1 MKRSEIN
8 RSIRWAEELCK
19 VHHITLPD
27 FSRYEPD
34 RKAMQD
40 SMRQNLVDAMLG
52 WDITDFGSGN
62 FETCGAVLFTVRNG
76 SIYNAAV
83 GTPYAEKYIFMKD
96 GAEQEIP
103 MHYHIQ
109 KTEDIINRAGGIL
122 CVQVFANGKDGKPDS
137 EMPVTLY
144 RDGVR
149 YDAKAGEIIEITN
162 GNSITLTPFVYHRF
176 FTKTGTGD
184 LIIGEVSKINDD
196 NTDNIFANPQER
208 FCAVEENEPAYRLLV
223 NEYTEG

>member
-8 RSIRWAEELCK
+8 QSIRWAEELCK
-19 VHHITLPD
+19 KHCITLPD
-27 FSRYEPD
+27 FARYAPD
-34 RKAMQD
+34 REAMKAPD
-40 SMRQNLVDAMLG
+40 CKNLVDTMLG
-52 WDITDFGSGN
+52 WDITDFGSGD

-76 SIYNAAV
+76 SIYNSDV
-83 GTPYAEKYIFMKD
+83 GTPYCEKYIFMKD
-96 GAEQEIP
+96 GCEQEIP
-103 MHYHIQ
+103 MHYHIN

-122 CVQVFANGKDGKPDS
+122 CVQVFANGKDGKPDP
-137 EMPVTLY
+137 EAPVTLY

-149 YDAKAGEIIEITN
+149 YEAKAGEVIEITN

-196 NTDNIFANPQER
+196 NTDNVFANPQER
-208 FCAVEENEPAYRLLV
+208 FCAVEEDEAPYRLLV
-223 NEYTEG
+223 NEYSEK